1 MHYFR
6 LAFPALILLAA
17 LSGCA
22 TRGEVVRFQEDTRYI
37 RERVDSIAV
46 AQKTAQAQIK
56 DLTADVREMRAN
68 SEYGSS
74 DLQERV
80 ETLTSRLDEILGRL
94 DRSLAPLEVF
104 LRSQSGGPAG
114 PGTGPQPAM
123 GVDVYD
129 AAMQDLSLGNYDLA
143 EVGFLSFLS
152 KNPRSELADDARYGL
167 AESFYARK
175 MYEEAAAEYTRV
187 IDMDPMGWKAPA
199 AMLKLGLC
207 YRQLTRIQEARTIW
221 NQLVRD
227 FPKSEEAKVAS
238 QRLNEMGR

>member
-1 MHYFR
+1 MPKFR
-6 LAFPALILLAA
+6 LVLPALILLAA

-22 TRGEVVRFQEDTRYI
+22 TRNEIVGFKEDSQYI
-37 RERVDSIAV
+37 RQRVDSIAFT
-46 AQKTAQAQIK
+46 QMSIEEQINSLSG
-56 DLTADVREMRAN
+56 DIRELRAN

-80 ETLTSRLDEILGRL
+80 ETLTSRLDELAGRL
-94 DRSLAPLEVF
+94 DRTLAPLEEF
-104 LRSQSGGPAG
+104 LRGQAG
-114 PGTGPQPAM
+114 NQTTGPQPAS
-123 GVDVYD
+123 GVDIYD

-167 AESFYARK
+167 AETFYARK

-187 IDMDPMGWKAPA
+187 IDMDPLGWKAPP
-199 AMLKLGLC
+199 AMLKLGLS
-207 YRQLTRIQEARTIW
+207 YRQLSRIQEARTIW

-227 FPKSEEAKVAS
+227 FPNSEEAKVAN
-238 QRLNEMGR
+238 QRLNELGR

>member
-1 MHYFR
+1 M
-6 LAFPALILLAA
+6 ILLAA

-22 TRGEVVRFQEDTRYI
+22 TRNEIVGFQEDSRYI
-37 RERVDSIAV
+37 RQRVDSIAFSQMTV
-46 AQKTAQAQIK
+46 QEQVEQLAGDI
-56 DLTADVREMRAN
+56 REMRSN
-68 SEYGSS
+68 SEYGST

-80 ETLTSRLDEILGRL
+80 ETLASRLDEILVRL
-94 DRSLAPLEVF
+94 DRSLAPLEEF
-104 LRSQSGGPAG
+104 LRGQNGEKSAGPASA
-114 PGTGPQPAM
+114 T
-123 GVDVYD
+123 GVDIYD

-167 AESFYARK
+167 AETFYARK

-187 IDMDPMGWKAPA
+187 VDMDPMGWKAPA

-207 YRQLTRIQEARTIW
+207 YKQLTRVQEARTVW

-227 FPKSEEAKVAS
+227 FPNSDEAKVAQ
-238 QRLNEMGR
+238 QRLNELGR

>member
-1 MHYFR
+1 MPKFR
-6 LAFPALILLAA
+6 LVLPALILLAA

-22 TRGEVVRFQEDTRYI
+22 TRNEIVGFKEDSQYI
-37 RERVDSIAV
+37 RQRVDSIAFT
-46 AQKTAQAQIK
+46 QMSIEEQINSLSG
-56 DLTADVREMRAN
+56 DIRELRAN

-80 ETLTSRLDEILGRL
+80 ETLTSRLDELAGRL
-94 DRSLAPLEVF
+94 DRTLAPLEEF
-104 LRSQSGGPAG
+104 LRGQAG
-114 PGTGPQPAM
+114 NQTTPQPAS
-123 GVDVYD
+123 GVDIYD

-167 AESFYARK
+167 AETFYARK

-187 IDMDPMGWKAPA
+187 IDMDPLGWKAPP
-199 AMLKLGLC
+199 AMLKLGLS
-207 YRQLTRIQEARTIW
+207 YRQLSRIQEARTIW

-227 FPKSEEAKVAS
+227 FPNSEEAKVAN
-238 QRLNEMGR
+238 QRLNELGR

>member
-1 MHYFR
+1 V
-6 LAFPALILLAA
+6 A

-22 TRGEVVRFQEDTRYI
+22 TRNEIVGFKEDSQYI
-37 RERVDSIAV
+37 RQRVDSIAFSQMSLEEQV
-46 AQKTAQAQIK
+46 NSLA
-56 DLTADVREMRAN
+56 ADIRELRAN

-80 ETLTSRLDEILGRL
+80 ETLTSRLDELAGRL
-94 DRSLAPLEVF
+94 DRSLAPLEEF
-104 LRSQSGGPAG
+104 LRGQAG
-114 PGTGPQPAM
+114 NQAAGPQPAS
-123 GVDVYD
+123 GVDIYD

-167 AESFYARK
+167 SETFYARK

-187 IDMDPMGWKAPA
+187 IDMDPMGWKAAP

-207 YRQLTRIQEARTIW
+207 YRQLSRIQEARTIW
-221 NQLVRD
+221 NQLIRD
-227 FPKSEEAKVAS
+227 FPNSDEAKVAT
-238 QRLNEMGR
+238 QRLNELGR